1 VNPSVLKTRGQLS
14 AVGAE
19 AVGATAVGAA
29 AVGAAAVG
37 ATAGDCAWVDTE
49 FKNTRHE
56 IANVI
61 LVFIRLL
68 KMEI

>member
-1 VNPSVLKTRGQLS
+1 VNPSASKTRGQLS
-14 AVGAE
+14 AVGTE
-19 AVGATAVGAA
+19 AVGAEAVGAA
-29 AVGAAAVG
+29 AVGEAAVG

-49 FKNTRHE
+49 IENTRHK

-61 LVFIRLL
+61 LVFIRFL